1 MSYTIKSQP
10 TTPNC
15 TYTNLVYNVSSSNAT
30 EPQFNYIMDVYVSGS
45 STRLAR
51 IRQFPNPSLEAVFDP
66 SRIFNDNIDY
76 DPSNLLE
83 ADIVENPTLPAGAP
97 TAKGKHFSVEFGEE
111 YGTSPS
117 SSLTVSASIAQDL
130 IEVFPCQVD
139 PNNGTGYNFLGGL
152 IPTGSGTILSDRP
165 NDIDDFEGGQFKM
178 SFFNNT
184 AGVLQTTASYSIQGT
199 DYEDVSPG
207 KAVSIANVFT
217 PQAGETLT
225 ITFNGESITR
235 TFQQICEYPAYNF
248 MFINKYG
255 MWENFATNL
264 PVRGNVGIDKQRY
277 EQTFVNYASDGAY
290 DVKRRGETNYSTGI
304 TENLT
309 ISTDWLSQEAAQWIT
324 QLIESDE
331 VYVAVSPNNTVFKPI
346 VITNAS
352 YVQNT
357 GRKDQKTFMYDITF
371 RYANQRIGR

>member
-1 MSYTIKSQP
+1 MAYTIKSQP

-15 TYTNLVYNVSSSNAT
+15 TYTDLVYNVSSSNAGN
-30 EPQFNYIMDVYVSGS
+30 PQFNYIMDVYISGS
-45 STRLAR
+45 ATRLAR

-66 SRIFNDNIDY
+66 SRIFNDNLTY
-76 DPSNLLE
+76 DTENLLV
-83 ADIVENPTLPAGAP
+83 ADLVENATLPVDQ
-97 TAKGKHFSVEFGEE
+97 TSKCKDFQVEFGEE

-117 SSLTVSASIAQDL
+117 SSLTVYPNQANDFITA
-130 IEVFPCQVD
+130 FTCQVD
-139 PNNGTGYNFLGGL
+139 PNNGTGYNFVGGL
-152 IPTGSGTILSDRP
+152 VTPGSGSILSDRP
-165 NDIDDFEGGQFKM
+165 NDVDDFEGGQFKM

-184 AGVLQTTASYSIQGT
+184 GGTLFTTASYSIQGT
-199 DYEDVSPG
+199 DYEDVQAG
-207 KAVSIANVFT
+207 KIVSIANVFT

-235 TFQQICEYPAYNF
+235 TFQPICEYPAYNF

-255 MWENFATNL
+255 MWENFSTAL
-264 PVRGNVGIDKQRY
+264 PVRGNVSLDKQNY
-277 EQTFVNYASDGAY
+277 EQTFVDYAGTGAY
-290 DVKRRGETNYSTGI
+290 DLKRRGETNYSTGV

-309 ISTDWLSQEAAQWIT
+309 ISSNWLSKEAAQWLT

-331 VYVAVSPNNTVFKPI
+331 VYLAVSPNNTVFKPI

-371 RYANQRIGR
+371 RYSNQRPGR